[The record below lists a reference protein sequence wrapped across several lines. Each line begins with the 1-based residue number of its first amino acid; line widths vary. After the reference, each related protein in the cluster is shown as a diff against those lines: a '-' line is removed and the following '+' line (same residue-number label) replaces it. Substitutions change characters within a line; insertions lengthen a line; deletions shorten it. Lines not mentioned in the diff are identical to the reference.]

1 MENSLLQFLNI
12 SPHNIIFD
20 MTLGFIMLLTY
31 NFVNYNKLLENGITT
46 IFSSFIIGYLYH
58 YFMTLVPISF
68 GLFFDYICII
78 LSSII
83 VSYLVAR
90 IIHTTY
96 IDKLFEILK
105 IRRSV
110 NYNIWADLLDSD
122 DSIKLQITMPNKLQ
136 YIGFLGV
143 FEDYTQTPVVSLYG
157 YKIIN
162 TEDNTL
168 VCDCSMIAN
177 RMIVLDTRKAES
189 IEIIYGVSSSK
200 IEPYRNFLVQVKDV
214 AYSNKIVSKK
224 TKKQ

>member
-1 MENSLLQFLNI
+1 
-12 SPHNIIFD
+12 
-20 MTLGFIMLLTY
+20 
-31 NFVNYNKLLENGITT
+31 
-46 IFSSFIIGYLYH
+46 
-58 YFMTLVPISF
+58 
-68 GLFFDYICII
+68 
-78 LSSII
+78 
-83 VSYLVAR
+83 
-90 IIHTTY
+90 
-96 IDKLFEILK
+96 
-105 IRRSV
+105 
-110 NYNIWADLLDSD
+110 
-122 DSIKLQITMPNKLQ
+122 MPNKLQ